1 MVAGDKKE
9 EEISP
14 KVFLFWSALKK
25 HLLYTRL
32 GILFHLAAAASVN
45 RRHLHP
51 AIMSW
56 RRKARDLALCFSAL
70 VAVASSAELISG
82 RQSVEIE
89 ADADFAKL
97 LLQLESAPKRDV
109 PFSVLL
115 LPGLTVSQIDARLDK
130 PSVVRPYC
138 AKRSDWF
145 TLWIKPVLLAP
156 GLQDCWLD
164 NYRLVVDQR
173 TGRTRNP
180 PGVETRIPGFG
191 DVSKVENRT
200 SLDSS
205 MGEFTLLSSL
215 LSHMLLCGSWLLPQA
230 DSCSCQ
236 AGIQEERDDPRC
248 SLRLSTRA

>member
-1 MVAGDKKE
+1 MHAC
-9 EEISP
+9 
-14 KVFLFWSALKK
+14 
-25 HLLYTRL
+25 
-32 GILFHLAAAASVN
+32 
-45 RRHLHP
+45 
-51 AIMSW
+51 IMS
-56 RRKARDLALCFSAL
+56 RRSEACDLALCL
-70 VAVASSAELISG
+70 LTLGVVASSAELMSG
-82 RQSVEIE
+82 RQSVGVE
-89 ADADFAKL
+89 ADADCTEL
-97 LLQLESAPKRDV
+97 LLHLESAPKRDV

-115 LPGLTVSQIDARLDK
+115 VPGLAVSQIDARLDK

-138 AKRSDWF
+138 DKRSDWF
-145 TLWIKPVLLAP
+145 TLWLNPVLLAP

-180 PGVETRIPGFG
+180 PGVETRIPGFE